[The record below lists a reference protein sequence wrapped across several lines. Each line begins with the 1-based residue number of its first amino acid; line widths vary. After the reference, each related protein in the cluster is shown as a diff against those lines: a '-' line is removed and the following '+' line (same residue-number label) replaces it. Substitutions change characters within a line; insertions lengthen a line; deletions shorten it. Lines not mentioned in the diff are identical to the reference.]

1 MDAFQI
7 PSWLN
12 LQFGQSPSLPV
23 GCSTPVSGQCPY
35 LEAILRFTWSSGLGD
50 FHQATPQAR
59 NKEAGGYEVVL
70 IDTNHKHSRD
80 QIATLPDWK
89 VRDVSPPKTGHPRS
103 AFPLFLTKHC
113 RNSRQW
119 CSIHRASPLS
129 TRPVNGAHGQSQVY
143 PSASNVVLLTPE
155 HELVETL
162 QFWLALPHRA
172 SSSLTGTVAGV
183 LCSSDDGYVSRQP
196 NDVAD
201 PNIPARS

>member
-119 CSIHRASPLS
+119 CSIHRASLLS
-129 TRPVNGAHGQSQVY
+129 TRPVKGLTDSRRCIPRHQMWCS
-143 PSASNVVLLTPE
+143 LL
-155 HELVETL
+155 
-162 QFWLALPHRA
+162 RNMN
-172 SSSLTGTVAGV
+172 S
-183 LCSSDDGYVSRQP
+183 
-196 NDVAD
+196 
-201 PNIPARS
+201 

>member
-1 MDAFQI
+1 MVQHT
-7 PSWLN
+7 SCVT
-12 LQFGQSPSLPV
+12 S
-23 GCSTPVSGQCPY
+23 
-35 LEAILRFTWSSGLGD
+35 
-50 FHQATPQAR
+50 FHKAC
-59 NKEAGGYEVVL
+59 K
-70 IDTNHKHSRD
+70 
-80 QIATLPDWK
+80 
-89 VRDVSPPKTGHPRS
+89 
-103 AFPLFLTKHC
+103 
-113 RNSRQW
+113 
-119 CSIHRASPLS
+119 
-129 TRPVNGAHGQSQVY
+129 GAHGQSQVY